1 MSSQESKKHLFDDPR
16 NVRLVVR
23 ALLVA
28 CVLLVGMDFVIHRHT
43 EHPWEE
49 MFAFYA
55 VYGFVACVLLVLL
68 AKEMRKLVMRDE
80 RYYGDEPAG
89 PEDENQPQENRH
101 D

>member
-1 MSSQESKKHLFDDPR
+1 MSLQENKKYLFDDPR

-28 CVLLVGMDFVIHRHT
+28 CALLVGLDLVLHRHAA
-43 EHPWEE
+43 HPWEE

-80 RYYGDEPAG
+80 RYFGDEPAG
-89 PEDENQPQENRH
+89 PEKESAEQEGQH

>member
-1 MSSQESKKHLFDDPR
+1 MSSNDGKKYLFDEPR
-16 NVRLVVR
+16 NVRFVVR

-28 CVLLVGMDFVIHRHT
+28 CALLVGLDLVLHRHAA
-43 EHPWEE
+43 HPWEE

-55 VYGFVACVLLVLL
+55 FYGFVACVLLVLL
-68 AKEMRKLVMRDE
+68 AKEMRKVVMRDE

-89 PEDENQPQENRH
+89 PEEEDSH

>member
-28 CVLLVGMDFVIHRHT
+28 CVLLVGMDLVIHRHT

-49 MFAFYA
+49 MFSFYA

-89 PEDENQPQENRH
+89 PEEDDQPQENRH